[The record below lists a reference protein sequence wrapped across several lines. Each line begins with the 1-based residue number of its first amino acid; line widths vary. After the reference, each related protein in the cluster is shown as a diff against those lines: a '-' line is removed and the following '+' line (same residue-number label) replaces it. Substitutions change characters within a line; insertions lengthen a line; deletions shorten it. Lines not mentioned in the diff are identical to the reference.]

1 MHPRIVLVV
10 TIGLLALLA
19 GMTTFLFVR
28 ANTSSESVQAE
39 PERSLA
45 TEPAGAGA
53 SQSPP
58 APAASPT
65 PVPTAEGLPGL
76 PAEPVEFQPGWAEP
90 YYDADRA
97 RPRVEQV
104 INGIRIGPDVRGD
117 SHVGCAP
124 GSSYWADPESARGTP
139 VWIEPS
145 YLPDDALGDGEP
157 RLRDMEAVACEE
169 TAISLRVMYG
179 RAAAPDVMERLAGGE
194 SWFDIPT
201 GGYVTIFRSIS
212 RGPNVTSSEASD
224 RWYGTTIDGLPAA
237 VAKPILERGLG
248 EAWAVTW
255 NPDTEVVT
263 IIRGLNMTAD
273 EVIRIAEGLQ

>member
-1 MHPRIVLVV
+1 
-10 TIGLLALLA
+10 
-19 GMTTFLFVR
+19 MTTFLLVR

-39 PERSLA
+39 PERPLA

-53 SQSPP
+53 SQSSPT
-58 APAASPT
+58 PAASPT

-76 PAEPVEFQPGWAEP
+76 PAEPVEFQPGWDEP
-90 YYDADRA
+90 YYDADRV

-104 INGIRIGPDVRGD
+104 INGIRIGPNVESDWLADCPPR
-117 SHVGCAP
+117 SIF
-124 GSSYWADPESARGTP
+124 WAEPESVRGTP

-145 YLPDDALGDGEP
+145 YLPDDALEDGEP

-179 RAAAPDVMERLAGGE
+179 RAAVPDVMERLARGE

-201 GGYVTIFRSIS
+201 GGYITIYRSS
-212 RGPNVTSSEASD
+212 AQGRNVTSSEASD

-237 VAKPILERGLG
+237 VARPILERGLG